1 MELVDW
7 IVSIATIVVGI
18 ILTIVIMMQT
28 TKTGSS
34 VVSGENSNTF
44 YGANKSKT
52 LDGVLSKYTVVLSII
67 FIVLCIC
74 TTVVIIK

>member
-1 MELVDW
+1 MEWLDW
-7 IVSIATIVVGI
+7 VISIATIIVGI

-28 TKTGSS
+28 TKTGGS
-34 VVSGENSNTF
+34 VVSGDNSNTF
-44 YGANKSKT
+44 YGTNKSKT

-67 FIVLCIC
+67 FIVLCVC